1 MQESNMSHKKEFIK
15 NIFSFGSI
23 DILGLLI
30 PIITMPILTR
40 ALGPSQY
47 GNYMLLLT
55 ILYFGHTIIDYG
67 TQYTA
72 VRVLA
77 RNRSNPKK
85 IDLIYRKTQGL
96 RLFLYILYSIVMVLY
111 CLFFIEENI
120 AHYMVFAIFTYLLGY
135 TLTPLWFY
143 QGIGAVDIVMRTSL
157 IVKLINLTII
167 IFLVKTSNDM
177 FIVIAS
183 LCLPMLLGGLLLS
196 YLAHNRYHVGLP
208 VLNKLRHSLLEGKD
222 VFLGLLAPNLYNS
235 IPTIALGTIYTPAE
249 FASFAIASRLS
260 SVIVT
265 VQNVIAKAIYPI
277 ITIQKNNH
285 VNKLLITNFVVSIIP
300 AILIYFIGEWALQI
314 FLGKSFSGVNQYLFI
329 LCIGIVFIGLSNAI
343 SQGYFLPNGYDKLYR
358 NISLRVSIIS
368 AVIVIIMIYYYGLLG
383 GAIAVTIARILFFI
397 DYLTVYQNLKSAKST
412 IF

>member
-1 MQESNMSHKKEFIK
+1 MSHKKEVIK

-47 GNYMLLLT
+47 GIYMLLLT

-67 TQYTA
+67 TQYTS
-72 VRVLA
+72 VRLLA
-77 RNRSNPKK
+77 RNRGNPKK
-85 IDLIYRKTQGL
+85 INYIYRKTQGL
-96 RLFLYILYSIVMVLY
+96 RLFLYFFYSMIVILY
-111 CLFFIEENI
+111 CLFFTEKNVD
-120 AHYMVFAIFTYLLGY
+120 HYMIFAIFTYLLGY
-135 TLTPLWFY
+135 ALTPLWFY
-143 QGIGAVDIVMRTSL
+143 QGIGAVDIAMRVSL
-157 IVKLINLTII
+157 IVKLANLTVII
-167 IFLVKTSNDM
+167 LFVKTPNDM
-177 FIVIAS
+177 FIVITS

-196 YLAHNRYHVGLP
+196 YLAHSRYNIGLP
-208 VLNKLRHSLLEGKD
+208 TLSRLNRSFIEGRD

-343 SQGYFLPNGYDKLYR
+343 SQGYFLPNRHDKLYR

-368 AVIVIIMIYYYGLLG
+368 AIIVIIMIYYYGLLG

-397 DYLTVYQNLKSAKST
+397 DYLTVYQNLKSAKPSV
-412 IF
+412 F